1 MQLVKST
8 LKNKFNVAALLKNK
22 KQPSIDDLIENLDF
36 KNANPGET
44 DHIARYNGR
53 GDLVKNQKK

>member
-1 MQLVKST
+1 MKST

-22 KQPSIDDLIENLDF
+22 KPPSIDDLIEDLEF
-36 KNANPGET
+36 KNTNQGET
-44 DHIARYNGR
+44 DYIARYNGR